1 MVCSAEKP
9 IATSVV
15 ETVEAIN
22 ACNEAGVQLM
32 TALQRRFDP
41 NFLRVKQAIKSGEI
55 GEVVTVKLCSRD
67 PAPPPVEYVKGGG
80 GIFKDMAVHDLDMAR
95 YLMDSEPVAIMALGS
110 CQIDPAIKTLEGPEA
125 YDTAT
130 IVMKFANGKD
140 AIIDVCR
147 QAPYG
152 YDQRAEV
159 LGKKAMVQTDNSY
172 PNTARLYSA
181 SFTGNADKPYDFFM
195 SRYKEAYVQE
205 TLAFVDALVN
215 AEAGAVHGR
224 GRAGRARDG
233 HRRGHLRRGGA
244 LGRAQGARARPV
256 RGRARGRG
264 ARVRRVRGG
273 DRRRRERRAALRR
286 HHQPQDGAD
295 QAGPEHRG
303 LRLREAREQSLG
315 AALAPRPQEEAR
327 DGDRA
332 GGQGQQV
339 SAAAAPAAQR
349 DREAL
354 GRGARA
360 RFQNY
365 WPAQGDR
372 FMAPVWY
379 TFVCVAFVSRKL
391 EKKFHCRSVVCACS
405 AGTVGSFSN
414 KPLSPKVLTKSLY
427 ISVSSPPDLST
438 TPYR

>member
-1 MVCSAEKP
+1 MPRVVCSAEKP

-205 TLAFVDALVN
+205 TLAFVEALVN
-215 AEAGAVHGR
+215 QRPAPCTGEDGLVALVMAIAAGTSAAEGRWVELKELAPVLCEAVPVGEGLEYGACEAAIV
-224 GRAGRARDG
+224 DG
-233 HRRGHLRRGGA
+233 ESGA
-244 LGRAQGARARPV
+244 LRFDVITNPRTGLIKPV
-256 RGRARGRG
+256 RNTAASVFERLAS
-264 ARVRRVRGG
+264 RVWVPPSRP
-273 DRRRRERRAALRR
+273 DLKKKREM
-286 HHQPQDGAD
+286 
-295 QAGPEHRG
+295 EI
-303 LRLREAREQSLG
+303 AREVKG
-315 AALAPRPQEEAR
+315 
-327 DGDRA
+327 
-332 GGQGQQV
+332 
-339 SAAAAPAAQR
+339 
-349 DREAL
+349 
-354 GRGARA
+354 
-360 RFQNY
+360 
-365 WPAQGDR
+365 
-372 FMAPVWY
+372 
-379 TFVCVAFVSRKL
+379 
-391 EKKFHCRSVVCACS
+391 
-405 AGTVGSFSN
+405 N
-414 KPLSPKVLTKSLY
+414 K
-427 ISVSSPPDLST
+427 
-438 TPYR
+438 